1 MTNFRLNLI
10 FRILVLTFSVFL
22 LFYVFFQSSLSIT
35 PVIIIAAVVVQIFLL
50 IRFVDN
56 TNSEVS
62 KFILSIKHS
71 DFSQSFPLEKL
82 GGSFLELGS
91 AFTQVMNQIKQ
102 ARSEKEENFQYL
114 QTVVK
119 HVGIGLISFTES
131 GRIEII
137 NDAAKKLLEVNDII
151 NIKSLSSVSPELV
164 RTLDSIDAGQKALIR
179 IVQNNVEKQISLYAS
194 GFKLRAHKYKLVSL
208 QDIQNELERERFSRE
223 LEIAHQV
230 QARLLPQRDPSLKDY
245 IIKGLCVSAR
255 EVGGDYYD
263 YFDLGD
269 NKLGVVI
276 GDVSGKGL
284 PAAFYMTLTKGIF
297 QSQASVSLSPS
308 EVLKRVNKI
317 LINTLE
323 KGSFV
328 TMFYGVLD
336 CAENTFL
343 YARAGH
349 EPGIYYNS
357 EKNKVEI
364 LRPPG
369 IGLGL
374 KDGSIF
380 EKNICDRKL
389 SLNSGDIIL
398 LYTDGFNDARNKDDE
413 DYGRERI
420 LKFIEK
426 NNKIA
431 GDEFLRALSD
441 EISAFSANSPQFDDL
456 TVISIKY
463 LPEPHSITN

>member
-1 MTNFRLNLI
+1 MLNFRLNLI

-22 LFYVFFQSSLSIT
+22 LFYVWFQSSLSIT
-35 PVIIIAAVVVQIFLL
+35 PVIIAAAIIIQVLFL

-56 TNSEVS
+56 TNTEVS
-62 KFILSIKHS
+62 KFILSVKHS
-71 DFSQSFPLEKL
+71 DFSQSFPLERL

-91 AFTQVMNQIKQ
+91 AFTQVMNQIKE

-114 QTVVK
+114 QTVIK
-119 HVGIGLISFTES
+119 QVGSGLISFTDS
-131 GRIEII
+131 GKVEII
-137 NDAAKKLLEVNDII
+137 NDAAKNLLEVNNIM
-151 NIKSLSSVSPELV
+151 NIKSLSSFSPELV
-164 RTLDSIDAGQKALIR
+164 DTLEKINAGEKALIR
-179 IVQNNVEKQISLYAS
+179 VVRNNIEKQISLYAS
-194 GFKLRAHKYKLVSL
+194 GFKLRGRMYKLVSL

-230 QARLLPQRDPSLKDY
+230 QTRLLPHKDPSIRNY
-245 IIKGLCVSAR
+245 VIRGLCVSAR

-269 NKLGVVI
+269 NKLGVVV

-297 QSQASVSLSPS
+297 QSQAGASLSPC
-308 EVLKRVNKI
+308 EVLKTVNRI
-317 LINTLE
+317 LIHTLE

-336 CAENTFL
+336 YAENSFT

-349 EPGIYYNS
+349 EPAIYYNS
-357 EKNKVEI
+357 TKGRAEI

-374 KDGSIF
+374 KEGTIF

-389 SLNSGDIIL
+389 NLNKGDIIL
-398 LYTDGFNDARNKDDE
+398 FYTDGFNDTRNKNNE

-420 LKFIEK
+420 LKFVENHRDIT
-426 NNKIA
+426 
-431 GDEFLRALSD
+431 GDSFIKALSD
-441 EISAFSANSPQFDDL
+441 EISAFSSNSPQFDDL
-456 TVISIKY
+456 TVVSINYSGDSPGNKV
-463 LPEPHSITN
+463 

>member
-1 MTNFRLNLI
+1 MMNFRLNLI

-22 LFYVFFQSSLSIT
+22 LFYVWFQSSLSIT
-35 PVIIIAAVVVQIFLL
+35 PIIIVSVIIVQVFLL

-56 TNSEVS
+56 TNTEVS

-71 DFSQSFPLEKL
+71 DFSQSFPLERL

-91 AFTQVMNQIKQ
+91 AFTQVMNQIKE

-119 HVGIGLISFTES
+119 HIGIGLISFTES
-131 GRIEII
+131 GKIEII
-137 NDAAKKLLEVNDII
+137 NDAAKKLLEVNNII
-151 NIKSLSSVSPELV
+151 NIKSLSSVSAELV
-164 RTLDSIDAGQKALIR
+164 NTLEQINPGENALIR
-179 IVQNNVEKQISLYAS
+179 VMQNNVEKQISLYAS
-194 GFKLRAHKYKLVSL
+194 GFKLRSRKYKLVSL
-208 QDIQNELERERFSRE
+208 QDIKNELERERFSRE

-230 QARLLPQRDPSLKDY
+230 QTRLLPHKNPSLKDY
-245 IIKGLCVSAR
+245 IIRGLCVSAR

-263 YFDLGD
+263 YIDLGN
-269 NKLGVVI
+269 NKLGIVV

-297 QSQASVSLSPS
+297 QSEAGASLSPS
-308 EVLKRVNKI
+308 EVLQNVNRI
-317 LINTLE
+317 LIHTLE

-336 CAENTFL
+336 FAENTFV

-380 EKNICDRKL
+380 EMNICDRKL

-398 LYTDGFNDARNKDDE
+398 LYTDGFNDTRNKNDE
-413 DYGRERI
+413 DFGRERI
-420 LKFIEK
+420 IKFIEK
-426 NNKIA
+426 NSKIF
-431 GDEFLRALSD
+431 GDEFIEALSG
-441 EISAFSANSPQFDDL
+441 EISEFSEESPQYDDL
-456 TVISIKY
+456 TVIAVNY
-463 LPEPHSITN
+463 LPEQTVTKN

>member
-10 FRILVLTFSVFL
+10 FRILALTFSVFL
-22 LFYVFFQSSLSIT
+22 LFYVWFESSLSIT
-35 PVIIIAAVVVQIFLL
+35 PIIIASAIIVQIFLL

-56 TNSEVS
+56 TNTEVS

-71 DFSQSFPLEKL
+71 DFSQSFPMEKL

-91 AFTQVMNQIKQ
+91 AFTQVMNQIKE

-131 GRIEII
+131 GKIEII

-164 RTLDSIDAGQKALIR
+164 NTLENINPGENALIR
-179 IVQNNVEKQISLYAS
+179 VMQNNVEKQISLYAS
-194 GFKLRAHKYKLVSL
+194 GFKLRTHKYKLVSL
-208 QDIQNELERERFSRE
+208 QDIKNELERERFSRE

-230 QARLLPQRDPSLKDY
+230 QTRLLPHKDPSLKNY
-245 IIKGLCVSAR
+245 AIRGLCVSAR

-269 NKLGVVI
+269 NKLGLVI

-297 QSQASVSLSPS
+297 QSQAGASLSPC
-308 EVLKRVNKI
+308 EVLNKVNTI
-317 LINTLE
+317 LIHTLE

-336 CAENTFL
+336 YAENSFI

-357 EKNKVEI
+357 IKGKVEI

-380 EKNICDRKL
+380 EKNICDRKI
-389 SLNSGDIIL
+389 SLNKGDIIL
-398 LYTDGFNDARNKDDE
+398 MYTDGFNDTRNKNNE
-413 DYGRERI
+413 DFGRERI

-426 NNKIA
+426 NKDIA
-431 GDEFLRALSD
+431 GDEFIKALSE
-441 EISAFSANSPQFDDL
+441 EITGFSDNSPQFDDL
-456 TVISIKY
+456 TVISVNY
-463 LPEPHSITN
+463 LPEPSDSHI

>member
-1 MTNFRLNLI
+1 MINFRLNLI
-10 FRILVLTFSVFL
+10 FRILILTFSVFL
-22 LFYVFFQSSLSIT
+22 LFYVWFQSSLSIT
-35 PVIIIAAVVVQIFLL
+35 PVIIASAIIIQVLLL
-50 IRFVDN
+50 IRYVNN
-56 TNSEVS
+56 TNTEVT
-62 KFILSIKHS
+62 KFVLSIKHS

-82 GGSFLELGS
+82 GGSFRELGS
-91 AFTQVMNQIKQ
+91 AFTQVMNQIKEV
-102 ARSEKEENFQYL
+102 RSEKEENFQYL

-131 GRIEII
+131 GKIEII

-164 RTLDSIDAGQKALIR
+164 DTLENIDAGEKALIR
-179 IVQNNVEKQISLYAS
+179 VIRNNVEKQISLYAS
-194 GFKLRAHKYKLVSL
+194 GFKLRLHRYKLVSL
-208 QDIQNELERERFSRE
+208 QDIKNELERERFSRE

-230 QARLLPQRDPSLKDY
+230 QTRLLPHKDPTLKNY
-245 IIKGLCVSAR
+245 AIKGLCVSAR

-269 NKLGVVI
+269 NKLGLVI

-297 QSQASVSLSPS
+297 QSQAGASLSPC
-308 EVLKRVNKI
+308 EVLKKVNKI
-317 LINTLE
+317 LMNTLE

-336 CAENTFL
+336 YAENTFV

-357 EKNKVEI
+357 ASSRIEI

-374 KDGSIF
+374 KDGSVF
-380 EKNICDRKL
+380 EKNICDRKI
-389 SLNSGDIIL
+389 SLNSGDLIL
-398 LYTDGFNDARNKDDE
+398 LYTDGFNDARNKDNE

-426 NNKIA
+426 NKDIA
-431 GDEFLRALSD
+431 GDDMIKALSD
-441 EISAFSANSPQFDDL
+441 EISVFSDNSPQFDDL

-463 LPEPHSITN
+463 LPEPPVNIN

>member
-1 MTNFRLNLI
+1 MINFRLNLI

-22 LFYVFFQSSLSIT
+22 LFYVFFQSSLSVT
-35 PVIIIAAVVVQIFLL
+35 PVIIIAAIFIQVFLL

-56 TNSEVS
+56 TNNELS
-62 KFILSIKHS
+62 KFILSIKYS

-91 AFTQVMNQIKQ
+91 AFTQVMNKIKE

-119 HVGIGLISFTES
+119 HVGIGLISFTDN
-131 GRIEII
+131 GKIEII
-137 NDAAKKLLEVNDII
+137 NDAAKNLLEINDII
-151 NIKSLSSVSPELV
+151 NINSLSSISPELV
-164 RTLDSIDAGQKALIR
+164 DTLENINPGEKTLIR
-179 IVQNNVEKQISLYAS
+179 LVHNNVEKQISLYAS
-194 GFKLRAHKYKLVSL
+194 GFKLRANRYKLVSL
-208 QDIQNELERERFSRE
+208 QDIQNELERERFARE

-230 QARLLPQRDPSLKDY
+230 QTQLLPHKDPALKDFE
-245 IIKGLCVSAR
+245 IKGLCISAK

-263 YFDLGD
+263 YIDLGN

-284 PAAFYMTLTKGIF
+284 PAAFYMTLTKGVF
-297 QSQASVSLSPS
+297 QSLASGSLSPC
-308 EVLKRVNKI
+308 EVLRKLNKV
-317 LINTLE
+317 LIQSLE

-328 TMFYGVLD
+328 TMFYGILD
-336 CAENTFL
+336 YAENTFT

-357 EKNKVEI
+357 AQDKIEI
-364 LRPPG
+364 LRPIG

-374 KDGSIF
+374 KDGVLF
-380 EKNICDRKL
+380 DKNIEDKMIR
-389 SLNSGDIIL
+389 LNKGDLIL
-398 LYTDGFNDARNKDDE
+398 LYTDGYNDARNSENE

-420 LKFIEK
+420 LKFIAKHK
-426 NNKIA
+426 NVTGEN
-431 GDEFLRALSD
+431 FLNALSD
-441 EISAFSANSPQFDDL
+441 DVSCFSGNSPRFDDL
-456 TVISIKY
+456 TVVAINY
-463 LPEPHSITN
+463 LPGIQS

>member
-1 MTNFRLNLI
+1 MINFRLNLI

-22 LFYVFFQSSLSIT
+22 LFYVWFLSELSIT
-35 PVIIIAAVVVQIFLL
+35 PVIIASAIIIQVLLL

-56 TNSEVS
+56 TNREVS
-62 KFILSIKHS
+62 KFVLSIKHA

-91 AFTQVMNQIKQ
+91 AFTQVMNQIKEV
-102 ARSEKEENFQYL
+102 RSEKEENFQYL

-131 GRIEII
+131 GKIEII
-137 NDAAKKLLEVNDII
+137 NDAAKKLLGVNDII
-151 NIKSLSSVSPELV
+151 NIKSLSSVSAELV
-164 RTLDSIDAGQKALIR
+164 NTLEEINAGEKTLIR
-179 IVQNNVEKQISLYAS
+179 VVHNNVEKQISLYAS
-194 GFKLRAHKYKLVSL
+194 AFKLRSRKYKLVSL
-208 QDIQNELERERFSRE
+208 QDIKNELERERFSRE

-230 QARLLPQRDPSLKDY
+230 QTRLLPQKDPSLKNY
-245 IIKGLCVSAR
+245 IIKGLCVPAR

-263 YFDLGD
+263 YFDLGE
-269 NKLGVVI
+269 NKVGVVI

-297 QSQASVSLSPS
+297 QSQAGASLSPC
-308 EVLKRVNKI
+308 EVLKKVNKI
-317 LINTLE
+317 LIHTLE

-336 CAENTFL
+336 YAENTFEF
-343 YARAGH
+343 ARAGH

-357 EKNKVEI
+357 VKGKVEL

-374 KDGSIF
+374 KEGSIF

-389 SLNSGDIIL
+389 SLNRGDIIL
-398 LYTDGFNDARNKDDE
+398 LYTDGFNDARNKDNE

-420 LKFIEK
+420 LKFLEMNK
-426 NNKIA
+426 NIS
-431 GDEFLRALSD
+431 GDDLIKKLSS
-441 EISAFSANSPQFDDL
+441 EISVFSDNLPQFDDL

-463 LPEPHSITN
+463 LSETTENSN

>member
-1 MTNFRLNLI
+1 MINFRLNLI
-10 FRILVLTFSVFL
+10 FRILLLTFSVFL
-22 LFYVFFQSSLSIT
+22 LFYVWFQSSLSIT
-35 PVIIIAAVVVQIFLL
+35 PVIIGSVIIVQVLLL

-82 GGSFLELGS
+82 GGSFLELGG
-91 AFTQVMNQIKQ
+91 AFTQVMNQIKEV
-102 ARSEKEENFQYL
+102 RSEKEENFQYL

-131 GRIEII
+131 GKIEII

-164 RTLDSIDAGQKALIR
+164 YTLENIDAGEKALIPL
-179 IVQNNVEKQISLYAS
+179 IQNNVEKQISLYAS
-194 GFKLRAHKYKLVSL
+194 GFKLRSHRYKLVSL
-208 QDIQNELERERFSRE
+208 QDIKNELERERFSRE

-230 QARLLPQRDPSLKDY
+230 QTRLLPHKDPTIENY
-245 IIKGLCVSAR
+245 AIKGLCVSAR

-269 NKLGVVI
+269 NKLGLVI

-297 QSQASVSLSPS
+297 HSQAGTSLSPC
-308 EVLKRVNKI
+308 EVLKKVNKI
-317 LINTLE
+317 LIHTLE

-328 TMFYGVLD
+328 TMFYGILD
-336 CAENTFL
+336 YAENTFM

-357 EKNKVEI
+357 INNKIEI

-374 KDGSIF
+374 KEGSIF
-380 EKNICDRKL
+380 EKNICDRRLRL
-389 SLNSGDIIL
+389 SSGDMIL
-398 LYTDGFNDARNKDDE
+398 LYTDGFNDARNKNNE
-413 DYGRERI
+413 DFGRERI

-426 NNKIA
+426 SKDIA
-431 GDEFLRALSD
+431 GNDLIKALSD
-441 EISAFSANSPQFDDL
+441 EISVFSDNSPQFDDL

-463 LPEPHSITN
+463 LPESPVNIN

>member
-1 MTNFRLNLI
+1 MINFRLNLI
-10 FRILVLTFSVFL
+10 FRILTLTFSVFL
-22 LFYVFFQSSLSIT
+22 LFFVWFQSSLSIT
-35 PVIIIAAVVVQIFLL
+35 PLIVAAAIIIQVLLL

-56 TNSEVS
+56 TNTEVS

-91 AFTQVMNQIKQ
+91 AFTQVMNQIKE
-102 ARSEKEENFQYL
+102 ARSEKEENVQYL

-164 RTLDSIDAGQKALIR
+164 NTLQSIDAGEKALIR
-179 IVQNNVEKQISLYAS
+179 VIQNNVEKQISLYAS
-194 GFKLRAHKYKLVSL
+194 GFKLRSRKYKLVSL
-208 QDIQNELERERFSRE
+208 HDIQNELERERFSRE

-230 QARLLPQRDPSLKDY
+230 QTRLLPQKDPSLQEY
-245 IIKGLCVSAR
+245 AIRGLCVSAR

-263 YFDLGD
+263 YFDLGSD
-269 NKLGVVI
+269 KLGIVI

-297 QSQASVSLSPS
+297 QSQASASLSPC

-317 LINTLE
+317 LIHTLE

-336 CAENTFL
+336 YAENTFL

-349 EPGIYYNS
+349 EPGIYFNNI
-357 EKNKVEI
+357 KGKAEI

-380 EKNICDRKL
+380 EKNICDRKIN
-389 SLNSGDIIL
+389 LNLGDIIL
-398 LYTDGFNDARNKDDE
+398 LYTDGFNDARNKDGE
-413 DYGRERI
+413 DFGRERI
-420 LKFIEK
+420 LRFIEK
-426 NNKIA
+426 NNTLS
-431 GDEFLRALSD
+431 GDEFIKALSD
-441 EISAFSANSPQFDDL
+441 EISGFSDNSPQYDDL
-456 TVISIKY
+456 TVVAINY
-463 LPEPHSITN
+463 LSKPAAAKN